1 MRCWF
6 VKSFFK
12 PLHQVIEHM
21 CPHMDVC
28 YIFLNNTII
37 FFSTKLKQ
45 SFWGSVKRI
54 NHTGSDIICQ
64 IFAFK
69 MLKNWQTG
77 TRNPHK
83 LVKVKKIA
91 CRLVCTSLP
100 VTMTLVLKNCK
111 LWTFMWNKFELSIWF
126 RIGIKK
132 KNYFYTHKMFKKK
145 LCTYSFTS
153 TKMSSWATYDHT
165 STLACCNF
173 ILLTRTVFV
182 CFMTSKNLHIKKY
195 PVYTITAFAENG
207 DFFTKN
213 IRYFLYL
220 QIVTEV
226 RGWHT
231 HRLLVHLVCFLWRV
245 RAITTTWSW

>member
-1 MRCWF
+1 
-6 VKSFFK
+6 
-12 PLHQVIEHM
+12 M

-132 KNYFYTHKMFKKK
+132 KLSFIYTHKMFKKK

-173 ILLTRTVFV
+173 ILLTRTAFV
-182 CFMTSKNLHIKKY
+182 CFMTSKNLHIKNIL
-195 PVYTITAFAENG
+195 YTQLQPLLKMETSLLKISDTFCTYRLSQRLEDDILTVFLSILCAFSEEWE
-207 DFFTKN
+207 
-213 IRYFLYL
+213 
-220 QIVTEV
+220 Q
-226 RGWHT
+226 
-231 HRLLVHLVCFLWRV
+231 
-245 RAITTTWSW
+245 

>member
-1 MRCWF
+1 MCDLRAKMMRCWF

-132 KNYFYTHKMFKKK
+132 KTISTH
-145 LCTYSFTS
+145 
-153 TKMSSWATYDHT
+153 TKH
-165 STLACCNF
+165 
-173 ILLTRTVFV
+173 
-182 CFMTSKNLHIKKY
+182 LH
-195 PVYTITAFAENG
+195 P
-207 DFFTKN
+207 
-213 IRYFLYL
+213 RML
-220 QIVTEV
+220 
-226 RGWHT
+226 
-231 HRLLVHLVCFLWRV
+231 
-245 RAITTTWSW
+245 

>member
-54 NHTGSDIICQ
+54 NHTGSDIICH

-132 KNYFYTHKMFKKK
+132 KTISTHTKCLKRNYAHILSHPQKWVLGPPMTTPPPSH
-145 LCTYSFTS
+145 
-153 TKMSSWATYDHT
+153 AV
-165 STLACCNF
+165 TLSCWHA
-173 ILLTRTVFV
+173 
-182 CFMTSKNLHIKKY
+182 
-195 PVYTITAFAENG
+195 
-207 DFFTKN
+207 
-213 IRYFLYL
+213 LYL
-220 QIVTEV
+220 FVLWPV
-226 RGWHT
+226 RICT
-231 HRLLVHLVCFLWRV
+231 
-245 RAITTTWSW
+245 

>member
-1 MRCWF
+1 
-6 VKSFFK
+6 
-12 PLHQVIEHM
+12 
-21 CPHMDVC
+21 MDIC

-132 KNYFYTHKMFKKK
+132 KLFIHTKCLKRNYAHILSHPQKWVLGPPMTTAPPSH
-145 LCTYSFTS
+145 
-153 TKMSSWATYDHT
+153 AV
-165 STLACCNF
+165 TLSCWHA
-173 ILLTRTVFV
+173 
-182 CFMTSKNLHIKKY
+182 
-195 PVYTITAFAENG
+195 
-207 DFFTKN
+207 
-213 IRYFLYL
+213 LYL
-220 QIVTEV
+220 FVLWPV
-226 RGWHT
+226 RICT
-231 HRLLVHLVCFLWRV
+231 
-245 RAITTTWSW
+245 

>member
-64 IFAFK
+64 IFACK

-111 LWTFMWNKFELSIWF
+111 LWTCMWNKFELSIWF

-182 CFMTSKNLHIKKY
+182 CFMTSKHIKKY